1 MFAFGDGP
9 GQGDFFEAFAFLTEA
24 QFFFEFRYLLLLA
37 PQGGLPGFEG
47 VLDAFGFSGTL
58 ICNALSV
65 VEILLLLF
73 LNLLVEILLDF
84 FQILV

>member
-1 MFAFGDGP
+1 M
-9 GQGDFFEAFAFLTEA
+9 
-24 QFFFEFRYLLLLA
+24 
-37 PQGGLPGFEG
+37 PGFEG